1 MLKITRLFKL
11 AQIFET
17 NNNKIIRVVDKNKIN
32 KTVQNLFNSQKLK
45 NTKFK
50 IQTYI
55 SAIEKLMFI
64 NSQEFIQ
71 VSKIE
76 KY

>member
-1 MLKITRLFKL
+1 M

-17 NNNKIIRVVDKNKIN
+17 NNNKIIRVVDKDKIN
-32 KTVQNLFNSQKLK
+32 KTVKNLFNSQKLK

-55 SAIEKLMFI
+55 RAIEKLMFI